1 MGDRKGISKKDG
13 YLLGLR
19 EKWQGAFIFEG
30 GRRANHLVRRIRYF
44 WYATQNHQKHPEIP
58 ETGGNG
64 QKQSLLLFRLILI
77 TCKPVKNNGIL
88 NKLKA

>member
-1 MGDRKGISKKDG
+1 MKKDG

-19 EKWQGAFIFEG
+19 EKRQGAFIFEG
-30 GRRANHLVRRIRYF
+30 GEGANHLVRLIRYF
-44 WYATQNHQKHPEIP
+44 LYATQNSQNTPEIP

-77 TCKPVKNNGIL
+77 TCKPVKNKGIFH
-88 NKLKA
+88 KVKP